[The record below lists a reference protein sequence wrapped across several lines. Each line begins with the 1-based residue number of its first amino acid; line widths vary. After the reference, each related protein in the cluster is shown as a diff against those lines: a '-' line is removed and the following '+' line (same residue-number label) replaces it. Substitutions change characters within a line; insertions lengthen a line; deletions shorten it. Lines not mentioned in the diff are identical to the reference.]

1 MWCIYITH
9 HGFFY
14 ITRNITHANQQ
25 KLNKEDDKDDSL
37 RMVNSEEKFT
47 YLQNTIFPIETVDSF
62 VEDIRELS
70 LGSQVFYHYFTL

>member
-1 MWCIYITH
+1 
-9 HGFFY
+9 
-14 ITRNITHANQQ
+14 
-25 KLNKEDDKDDSL
+25 
-37 RMVNSEEKFT
+37 MVNSEEKFT